1 MRAIVRWKCP
11 PSLWLRVGNRGAR
24 AYHRS
29 AASRERCLS
38 MTTRTTSEM
47 VSVSVAGGAEGGR
60 GESLAYLLPFKK
72 PSAVELAW
80 KIFRTA
86 YTFCFKASILNMIAA
101 RAIAAAQAAAPQSDE
116 VSWTCTILAIFPA
129 ISIVSIIFAQ
139 AEFTTREW
147 IYYRMLEHNVIIDF
161 PSRNEHWLCSLWNS
175 AAALWILGGTV
186 LLLVVMGYNA
196 CRTGFAFP
204 WTGMLNVAT
213 QAYLMIS
220 AVHEIRQMSKR
231 LPNINTLI
239 QTNNRENTLAWI
251 AQLEV
256 MLENTVQFHFLCVSE
271 AANAAASGRGSIS
284 DVPNG
289 ASLSNSIDFSK
300 VGKEGFTAETWKLR
314 RANRGGRDLCS
325 RACTFFTGSQWACR
339 ALPTFYLAK
348 ADFQVVK
355 NIQYTTRL
363 CCSVSFFVLA
373 MGVTSVGELWNGFTQ
388 GNFGNTTM
396 AS

>member
-1 MRAIVRWKCP
+1 
-11 PSLWLRVGNRGAR
+11 
-24 AYHRS
+24 
-29 AASRERCLS
+29 

-175 AAALWILGGTV
+175 AAALWIVVGT
-186 LLLVVMGYNA
+186 LLLIVVMGYNA
-196 CRTGFAFP
+196 CRTGFAFTNIP

-256 MLENTVQFHFLCVSE
+256 MLENTVQFHFMCVSE

-284 DVPNG
+284 EDLNG
-289 ASLSNSIDFSK
+289 AGLFNRIDFSK

-314 RANRGGRDLCS
+314 QANRGGRDLCS
-325 RACTFFTGSQWACR
+325 RACTSFFTGSQWACH
-339 ALPTFYLAK
+339 ALDPKLYVAT
-348 ADFQVVK
+348 ADIQVVK
-355 NIQYTTRL
+355 CIRYTTNL
-363 CCSVSFFVLA
+363 CWVVSLFVLA
-373 MGVTSVGELWNGFTQ
+373 VGVTSVGELWQGFITQ
-388 GNFGNTTM
+388 GNTTM